1 METLEEIRNT
11 ISTEITSDDA
21 EIRAEYFKHFK
32 PDIEKFIDAMARAFL
47 EWRALDNNIHADERR
62 AYVSGLVHTSIT
74 LHLLSLKLFVSGNTV
89 AAGNLMRQVLESIA
103 LALLC
108 AGKNLGIL
116 EKFMDGTYR
125 TNNAIRDVKVHS
137 NFLMLKPDG
146 VAALADSQNFYHQYS
161 HPTLLTLAA
170 GISWTEKGLYVG
182 ASFDEGKL
190 EAYSKEI
197 NSRVGLAEVF
207 VNFIHAV
214 NANLYKW

>member
-1 METLEEIRNT
+1 MEMLEEIRNT
-11 ISTEITSDDA
+11 ITAEIKSDDA

-32 PDIEKFIDAMARAFL
+32 PDIEKFIDAMTSAFL
-47 EWRALDNNIHADERR
+47 EWRALDNNIHDDERR

-74 LHLLSLKLFVSGNTV
+74 LHLLSLKLFVSGHTV
-89 AAGNLMRQVLESIA
+89 AAGNLMRQVIESIA

-116 EKFMDGTYR
+116 EQFMEGTYR
-125 TNNAIRDVKVHS
+125 TNNAIRDVKKHS
-137 NFLMLKPDG
+137 PFLMLKQDG
-146 VAALADSQNFYHQYS
+146 VSALADSQKFYHQYS
-161 HPTLLTLAA
+161 HPTRLTLAA

-214 NANLYKW
+214 NANLHKW